1 MTEDELE
8 ALFRTERV
16 SMRGN
21 HSVVPA
27 CPTCHQSDRVE
38 VEEEEQSGSFGR
50 RFLCARCGARFA
62 QTAQTVGKRAPS
74 PT

>member
-16 SMRGN
+16 SMHGN
-21 HSVVPA
+21 HSMVPA

-38 VEEEEQSGSFGR
+38 EEEQSNSSSGW
-50 RFLCARCGARFA
+50 FLCARCSARFA
-62 QTAQTVGKRAPS
+62 HTVQIAGKRAPS
-74 PT
+74 ST